1 MIWFTQPRRRGTVTA
16 ATTVVVLRD
25 VWWTRLCDT
34 AMEMG
39 GCCMECYGVSKE
51 VIAGLV
57 GCGGKI
63 SVVEVRDNFPEI
75 EFGDKGPYPDLD
87 WNSS

>member
-1 MIWFTQPRRRGTVTA
+1 MMARIIQGRLTRTLAHLMIGFEIVTIPRSN
-16 ATTVVVLRD
+16 LECSQD
-25 VWWTRLCDT
+25 DT
-34 AMEMG
+34 
-39 GCCMECYGVSKE
+39 CCMECYGVSKE

-87 WNSS
+87 WNST